1 MLKVTF
7 IWEKIYLD
15 WEELYMNCIFLVE
28 AEALSFPRSTF
39 QRWGALPGSMWLG
52 PSQEILVS
60 TWGTRL
66 LSLHNSA
73 PPCDSLY
80 SWIWPLAFVWM
91 PRRIAP
97 WWPCGLLGGLLS
109 RRETPEI
116 ALLARCVFCSCFV
129 NGWLLCVCL
138 W

>member
-80 SWIWPLAFVWM
+80 SWI
-91 PRRIAP
+91 
-97 WWPCGLLGGLLS
+97 
-109 RRETPEI
+109 
-116 ALLARCVFCSCFV
+116 
-129 NGWLLCVCL
+129 
-138 W
+138 